1 MALPTDSDPCS
12 ILNSAGL
19 PTIWLNPTTDY
30 NTAFPNIFSSGN
42 LIKYKV
48 AIASASMT
56 VPVLATPSPTSS
68 YRLIQFLSGGG
79 VASAGGSA
87 SASSST
93 GTTVGGVKLPK
104 TIVNDYFEIAKGAA
118 YTYSTPETPIMSD
131 SDINS
136 VRDQLVVD
144 GYLLSSTEL
153 FDPAQFGAS
162 ASITANRECL
172 VYLYATEENVNKQL
186 TPEQAA
192 RKTLLEVRNLKFFG
206 SFLMEYCFYRTRY
219 DILLKQYFTLYTQ
232 ASTTTVSA
240 SLSVFGTG
248 APTPGSNPYSQSD
261 YLSGLAFHM
270 ACINTRLTDMRRLL
284 SSITSY
290 YQGIFTQIQTAINS
304 SNIPGSN
311 QELTNTI
318 LALNDSA
325 KDIQAYMTE
334 SDFKKG
340 VMEYNS
346 QKNRYANVLLAL
358 YAFLNIAAIATVMQ
372 IAQT

>member
-48 AIASASMT
+48 AIASASTT

-79 VASAGGSA
+79 VASASG
-87 SASSST
+87 ST

-172 VYLYATEENVNKQL
+172 VYLYAVEENVNKQL
-186 TPEQAA
+186 TPEQAV
-192 RKTLLEVRNLKFFG
+192 RKSLLEVRNLKFFG

-248 APTPGSNPYSQSD
+248 APTPASNPYSQSD

-372 IAQT
+372 IAQS

>member
-48 AIASASMT
+48 AIASASTT
-56 VPVLATPSPTSS
+56 VPVLATPSPSS
-68 YRLIQFLSGGG
+68 TYRLIQFLSGGG
-79 VASAGGSA
+79 VAA
-87 SASSST
+87 SPANV
-93 GTTVGGVKLPK
+93 TVGGVKMAK
-104 TIVNDYFEIAKGAA
+104 TIVNDYFEVAMGAA

-136 VRDQLVVD
+136 VRDQLVTD
-144 GYLLSSTEL
+144 GYLLSSAEL

-162 ASITANRECL
+162 ASITANKECL

-219 DILLKQYFTLYTQ
+219 DILLKKYFTLYTQ
-232 ASTTTVSA
+232 ASTTTISA

-248 APTPGSNPYSQSD
+248 APTPESNPYSQSD

-304 SNIPGSN
+304 SNLPGSN

-325 KDIQAYMTE
+325 KDIQSYMTE

-372 IAQT
+372 IAQS